1 MKSKGLLT
9 LITLSFLPVLTTAAE
24 LPFVGT
30 KTFNLYG
37 GSGTEQ
43 SISIRDDG
51 VTTIRLHGTQN
62 SSIAYHG
69 LYQSYIPDG
78 YDTGYYHIDGNEIQW
93 LDSNKKIISGECN
106 IYGRIDDKCISELND

>member
-1 MKSKGLLT
+1 MKLQT
-9 LITLSFLPVLTTAAE
+9 LIALIALPSLPVLSLAVE

-78 YDTGYYHIDGNEIQW
+78 YDTGYYRIDGNEIQW
-93 LDSNKKIISGECN
+93 LDSNKQVISGVCR
-106 IYGRIDDKCISELND
+106 IYGRMDDKCISELYD